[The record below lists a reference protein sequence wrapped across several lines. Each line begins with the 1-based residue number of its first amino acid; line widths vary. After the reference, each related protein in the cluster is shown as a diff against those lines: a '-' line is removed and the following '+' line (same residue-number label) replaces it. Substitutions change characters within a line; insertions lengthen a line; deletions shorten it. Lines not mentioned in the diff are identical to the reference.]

1 MTKRL
6 EDLTGGRSKWQ
17 SSIDLACRMLV
28 AILARFPIRLRYVLA
43 YAAVLLNAIGHRRFG
58 ASSRDGLKRYQAA
71 TGQKVPPGCHR
82 AVRRNSLAG
91 QALGITLLTVT
102 RFSQLR
108 GLVSMTP
115 ESDAACRE
123 SSSGVV
129 VVCSH
134 LGSHHG
140 LPGMLALFSSKLGL
154 VAQGPDYASRVF
166 RYGNRVLRETTLVGV
181 PDHTALVRVLML
193 LRAKTVM
200 ALHVDGFNSATSSH
214 EPVVRFLGIDVVPPM
229 GIERLTSRPGIATA
243 EADIRR
249 VGNSPLTD
257 HFKFRYQLLQPPF
270 DVVRLLRRLEEEIQR
285 CPDEWLF
292 WHRYGCLGEIAQTD
306 LWPRRSALVR
316 DQRQSGRSS
325 A

>member
-1 MTKRL
+1 MSGEFVR
-6 EDLTGGRSKWQ
+6 
-17 SSIDLACRMLV
+17 CR
-28 AILARFPIRLRYVLA
+28 R
-43 YAAVLLNAIGHRRFG
+43 
-58 ASSRDGLKRYQAA
+58 
-71 TGQKVPPGCHR
+71 C
-82 AVRRNSLAG
+82 
-91 QALGITLLTVT
+91 LLTLGVASRLT
-102 RFSQLR
+102 RHA
-108 GLVSMTP
+108 GP
-115 ESDAACRE
+115 
-123 SSSGVV
+123 
-129 VVCSH
+129 
-134 LGSHHG
+134 
-140 LPGMLALFSSKLGL
+140 FSSKLGL

-243 EADIRR
+243 GADIRR

-270 DVVRLLRRLEEEIQR
+270 DVVRLLRRLEEQIHR

-292 WHRYGCLGEIAQTD
+292 WHRYGCFGRGVRGALPHSPASEELAPCVVTSRVAVLFARRHHHKPGLVPVKDMRQYQACLDQPSVARFVVRNAGLGHATISDGLSAPT
-306 LWPRRSALVR
+306 RRVSPVSR
-316 DQRQSGRSS
+316 
-325 A
+325 